1 MQIQKPWG
9 FVKEYALNQTATV
22 RIINLEPNQETSLH
36 SHNLRDDMWVIL
48 DTNVKVQIGEEIKET
63 KPGDEYVIP
72 AETLH
77 RIFSGQTSARVLE
90 IAFGYASEEDII
102 RIADE
107 YGRVVED

>member
-9 FVKEYALNQTATV
+9 HVKEYALNQTATV
-22 RIINLEPNQETSLH
+22 RIINLQPGQETSLH

-48 DTNVKVQIGEEIKET
+48 DEGVRVQIGKEVKST
-63 KPGDEYVIP
+63 KIGDEYVIP

-77 RIFSGQTSARVLE
+77 RIFSSETPARILE

-107 YGRVVED
+107 YGRIVED

>member
-22 RIINLEPNQETSLH
+22 RVIYLEPNQETSLH

-48 DTNVKVQIGEEIKET
+48 DKNVKVQIGDEKKET
-63 KPGDEYVIP
+63 QPGEEYVIP

-77 RIFSGQTSARVLE
+77 RIFSGKTPARVLE
-90 IAFGYASEEDII
+90 IAFGYASEEDIV
-102 RIADE
+102 RVADD
-107 YGRVVED
+107 YGRIVED